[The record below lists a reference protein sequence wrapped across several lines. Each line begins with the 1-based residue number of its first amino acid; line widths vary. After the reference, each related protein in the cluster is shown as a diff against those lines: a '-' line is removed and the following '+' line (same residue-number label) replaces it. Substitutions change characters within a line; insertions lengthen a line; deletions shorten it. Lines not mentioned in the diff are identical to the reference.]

1 MQFAFPGWSESK
13 EEEIKHPPKR
23 QRHRQEKKGSPQSS
37 QSVSNFNSRPRP
49 IILSEQG
56 KNQTH
61 GVKFHFAVW
70 KKKGNDRERERCQSR
85 HDRASEATRGRCRLD
100 IYLKKKK
107 KINKNEGKKILR
119 KNR

>member
-49 IILSEQG
+49 IILSEQEKIKRMVSNFISQSG
-56 KNQTH
+56 KKRATIEKERDVNQGTTELR
-61 GVKFHFAVW
+61 KPREDDAV
-70 KKKGNDRERERCQSR
+70 ST
-85 HDRASEATRGRCRLD
+85 ST
-100 IYLKKKK
+100 LKKKK
-107 KINKNEGKKILR
+107 IQQK
-119 KNR
+119 